1 MGEWDHFLQL
11 SIYVVG
17 VMLFATTTRVL
28 FKVGTRFT
36 SVTYMNPLLAH
47 AIFDDQLHLRPC
59 AGHDLFEYSHLFFCC
74 LHQTSLHKGY
84 HNQNAYVPPP
94 PSETNII
101 SQIQE
106 MEIYPDG
113 HLHWYL

>member
-1 MGEWDHFLQL
+1 MGPFL
-11 SIYVVG
+11 
-17 VMLFATTTRVL
+17 TTIHLCGWGYALCNNHSRSL
-28 FKVGTRFT
+28 Q
-36 SVTYMNPLLAH
+36 AH

-84 HNQNAYVPPP
+84 HNQNA
-94 PSETNII
+94 
-101 SQIQE
+101 QIQE